1 MKEEKLI
8 VERRGSKWKIYAV
21 YGLTAFIVI
30 AAAILLVFMFVRHE
44 DFSGGLLKIRKA
56 LAPALVGA
64 VMAYVMNPLMVFFE
78 GKLKQFF
85 YKHAKKLSRA
95 DKAARIIS
103 IIITLILVL
112 LLVGFLIYLMIP
124 QLIST

>member
-44 DFSGGLLKIRKA
+44 DFSESLLKIRKA

-64 VMAYVMNPLMVFFE
+64 VMAYIMNPLMIFIE
-78 GKLKQFF
+78 ARLKQFF
-85 YKHAKKLSRA
+85 YKHSRKLSRA
-95 DKAARIIS
+95 DKAARVIS
-103 IIITLILVL
+103 IIITLILRAEL
-112 LLVGFLIYLMIP
+112 KRL
-124 QLIST
+124 